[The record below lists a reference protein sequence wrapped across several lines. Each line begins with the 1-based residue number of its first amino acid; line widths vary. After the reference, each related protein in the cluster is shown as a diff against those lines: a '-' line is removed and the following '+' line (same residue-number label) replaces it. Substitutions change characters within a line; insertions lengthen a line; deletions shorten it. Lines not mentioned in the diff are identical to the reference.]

1 VRWANG
7 SCVVLFLCSV
17 TGELRCQ
24 STEEPAVLAQI
35 QGALQARR
43 PQPWARLLILA
54 DAEAAKLERRKRN
67 DCCDIRTVKIG
78 VGLGYL
84 HYRWNEIQ
92 QSENYE
98 HDLLRLV
105 IRQMRGTPE
114 GADALSVL
122 LGMGPYGGPW
132 FDDDELLPDD
142 FAELELHRR
151 IIAVLTSPSWSKLK
165 DYRLMRILG
174 EAYETWW
181 CLSLAKNDDPELGQ
195 AGVYAS
201 RYVSGAELA
210 RMKAVNLYEAVLTT
224 HTDPELRK
232 RLATLR
238 ARQDTHHR
246 LWFRAGD

>member
-1 VRWANG
+1 
-7 SCVVLFLCSV
+7 
-17 TGELRCQ
+17 
-24 STEEPAVLAQI
+24 
-35 QGALQARR
+35 
-43 PQPWARLLILA
+43 
-54 DAEAAKLERRKRN
+54 
-67 DCCDIRTVKIG
+67 VKIG

-122 LGMGPYGGPW
+122 LNMGPYGGPW

-142 FAELELHRR
+142 FTEMQLHRR

-165 DYRLMRILG
+165 DFRLIRILA

-181 CLSLAKNDDPELGQ
+181 CLSLAKNDDPMLGQ

-201 RYVSGAELA
+201 RYVPGAELA
-210 RMKAVNLYEAVLTT
+210 RMKAVNLYEAILAR
-224 HTDPELRK
+224 HTDAELSN

-238 ARQDTHHR
+238 AHQDTHHIV
-246 LWFRAGD
+246 WFRAGD

>member
-1 VRWANG
+1 
-7 SCVVLFLCSV
+7 
-17 TGELRCQ
+17 
-24 STEEPAVLAQI
+24 
-35 QGALQARR
+35 
-43 PQPWARLLILA
+43 
-54 DAEAAKLERRKRN
+54 
-67 DCCDIRTVKIG
+67 VKIG
-78 VGLGYL
+78 GGLGYL

-142 FAELELHRR
+142 FAGLELHRR

-165 DYRLMRILG
+165 DYRLMTILA

-195 AGVYAS
+195 AGVYAL
-201 RYVSGAELA
+201 RYVPGAELA
-210 RMKAVNLYEAVLTT
+210 RVKAVNLYEAVLAT
-224 HTDPELRK
+224 HTDPELRR
-232 RLATLR
+232 RLGILR
-238 ARQDTHHR
+238 ARRDTHHR
-246 LWFRAGD
+246 VWFRGGD